1 MHQFSSREKVVRLN
15 QIAASGVFAFLAMS
29 VVAPASVLAQSA
41 PLKCN
46 TVVDSTGKPVIAA
59 NNTAVLHAGSYDCP
73 PPPAAAT
80 PSAAVP
86 PAAPLAN
93 AVYFVF
99 FDFDKSAITPAAQDI
114 LNTVVSD
121 GYAWTVGASYNYG
134 PYGVALTFM
143 DARNSDCNTTAI
155 QIGACGS
162 RDRNTVLVLNGSYQL
177 GPGVFWEVG
186 AFHAKIT
193 GNEWNNGTFVGT
205 TPVGVAVA
213 TTASGVAQSG
223 LQSNRANGVWTGLA
237 IVF

>member
-41 PLKCN
+41 PVKCN

-73 PPPAAAT
+73 PPPAAAVA
-80 PSAAVP
+80 PAAAVP

-99 FDFDKSAITPAAQDI
+99 FDFDKYAITPAAQDI

-121 GYAWTVGASYNYG
+121 ARRTSASRLNVVGHTDTSGSPAYNQRLSERRATAVREALVQR
-134 PYGVALTFM
+134 GVPAG
-143 DARNSDCNTTAI
+143 
-155 QIGACGS
+155 QIATRG
-162 RDRNTVLVLNGSYQL
+162 L
-177 GPGVFWEVG
+177 GESQPLIATGDGVRE
-186 AFHAKIT
+186 
-193 GNEWNNGTFVGT
+193 
-205 TPVGVAVA
+205 P
-213 TTASGVAQSG
+213 
-223 LQSNRANGVWTGLA
+223 SNRRAE
-237 IVF
+237 IRFQ

>member
-1 MHQFSSREKVVRLN
+1 MHQFSSREKVLRLN

-41 PLKCN
+41 PVKCN

-73 PPPAAAT
+73 PPPAAAVA
-80 PSAAVP
+80 PAAAVP

-121 GYAWTVGASYNYG
+121 ARRTNASRLNVVGHTDTSGSPAYNQGLSERRASAVREALVQR
-134 PYGVALTFM
+134 GVP
-143 DARNSDCNTTAI
+143 SGQITT
-155 QIGACGS
+155 
-162 RDRNTVLVLNGSYQL
+162 R
-177 GPGVFWEVG
+177 GVGESQPLI
-186 AFHAKIT
+186 AT
-193 GNEWNNGTFVGT
+193 GD
-205 TPVGVAVA
+205 GVREP
-213 TTASGVAQSG
+213 
-223 LQSNRANGVWTGLA
+223 SNRRAEVR
-237 IVF
+237 FQ

>member
-1 MHQFSSREKVVRLN
+1 MHQFSSREKVLRLN

-41 PLKCN
+41 PVKCN

-73 PPPAAAT
+73 PPAAAAT
-80 PSAAVP
+80 PPAVVP

-121 GYAWTVGASYNYG
+121 ARRTNANRLNVVGHTDTSGSPAYNQALSERRASAVREALVQR
-134 PYGVALTFM
+134 GVP
-143 DARNSDCNTTAI
+143 SG
-155 QIGACGS
+155 QIATRG
-162 RDRNTVLVLNGSYQL
+162 L
-177 GPGVFWEVG
+177 GESQPLIATGDGVRE
-186 AFHAKIT
+186 
-193 GNEWNNGTFVGT
+193 
-205 TPVGVAVA
+205 P
-213 TTASGVAQSG
+213 
-223 LQSNRANGVWTGLA
+223 SNRRAE
-237 IVF
+237 IRFQ

>member
-41 PLKCN
+41 PVKCN

-80 PSAAVP
+80 PAAAVP

-99 FDFDKSAITPAAQDI
+99 FDFDKSVITPAAQDI

-121 GYAWTVGASYNYG
+121 ARRTNANRLNVVGHTDTSGSPAYNQRLSERRATAVREALVQR
-134 PYGVALTFM
+134 GVPAGQI
-143 DARNSDCNTTAI
+143 TT
-155 QIGACGS
+155 
-162 RDRNTVLVLNGSYQL
+162 R
-177 GPGVFWEVG
+177 GVGESQPLI
-186 AFHAKIT
+186 AT
-193 GNEWNNGTFVGT
+193 GD
-205 TPVGVAVA
+205 GVREP
-213 TTASGVAQSG
+213 
-223 LQSNRANGVWTGLA
+223 SNRRAEVR
-237 IVF
+237 FQ

>member
-1 MHQFSSREKVVRLN
+1 MRLN

-41 PLKCN
+41 PVKCN

-73 PPPAAAT
+73 PAAAT
-80 PSAAVP
+80 PSAVVP

-121 GYAWTVGASYNYG
+121 ARRTNASRLNVVGHTDTSGSPAYNQRLSERRASAVREALVQR
-134 PYGVALTFM
+134 GVP
-143 DARNSDCNTTAI
+143 SG
-155 QIGACGS
+155 QIATRG
-162 RDRNTVLVLNGSYQL
+162 L
-177 GPGVFWEVG
+177 GESQPLIATGDGVRE
-186 AFHAKIT
+186 
-193 GNEWNNGTFVGT
+193 
-205 TPVGVAVA
+205 P
-213 TTASGVAQSG
+213 
-223 LQSNRANGVWTGLA
+223 SNRRAEVR
-237 IVF
+237 FQ

>member
-41 PLKCN
+41 PVKCN
-46 TVVDSTGKPVIAA
+46 TVVDSTGKPVVAA

-73 PPPAAAT
+73 PPPAAA
-80 PSAAVP
+80 AAPAAAIP

-121 GYAWTVGASYNYG
+121 ARRTNANRLNVVGHTDTSGSPAYNQALSERRASAVREALVQR
-134 PYGVALTFM
+134 GVP
-143 DARNSDCNTTAI
+143 SS
-155 QIGACGS
+155 QIATRG
-162 RDRNTVLVLNGSYQL
+162 L
-177 GPGVFWEVG
+177 GESQPLIATGDGVRE
-186 AFHAKIT
+186 
-193 GNEWNNGTFVGT
+193 
-205 TPVGVAVA
+205 P
-213 TTASGVAQSG
+213 
-223 LQSNRANGVWTGLA
+223 SNRRAE
-237 IVF
+237 IRFQ

>member
-41 PLKCN
+41 PVKCN

-73 PPPAAAT
+73 PPPAAAAVA
-80 PSAAVP
+80 PAAAVP

-121 GYAWTVGASYNYG
+121 ARRTSASRLNVVGHTDTSGSPAYNQRLSERRATAVREALVQR
-134 PYGVALTFM
+134 GVPAG
-143 DARNSDCNTTAI
+143 
-155 QIGACGS
+155 QIAT
-162 RDRNTVLVLNGSYQL
+162 R
-177 GPGVFWEVG
+177 GVGESQPLI
-186 AFHAKIT
+186 AT
-193 GNEWNNGTFVGT
+193 GD
-205 TPVGVAVA
+205 GVREP
-213 TTASGVAQSG
+213 
-223 LQSNRANGVWTGLA
+223 SNRRAEVR
-237 IVF
+237 FQ

>member
-41 PLKCN
+41 PVKCN

-99 FDFDKSAITPAAQDI
+99 FDFDKSVITPAAQDI

-121 GYAWTVGASYNYG
+121 ARRTNASRLNVVGHTDTSGSPAYNQALSERRASAVREALVQR
-134 PYGVALTFM
+134 GVP
-143 DARNSDCNTTAI
+143 SG
-155 QIGACGS
+155 QIAT
-162 RDRNTVLVLNGSYQL
+162 R
-177 GPGVFWEVG
+177 GVGESQPLI
-186 AFHAKIT
+186 AT
-193 GNEWNNGTFVGT
+193 GD
-205 TPVGVAVA
+205 GVREP
-213 TTASGVAQSG
+213 
-223 LQSNRANGVWTGLA
+223 SNRRAEVR
-237 IVF
+237 FQ

>member
-41 PLKCN
+41 QVKCN

-59 NNTAVLHAGSYDCP
+59 NNIAVLHAGSYDCP
-73 PPPAAAT
+73 PPPAAVTA
-80 PSAAVP
+80 PAVVP

-121 GYAWTVGASYNYG
+121 ARRTSASRLNVVGHTDTSGSPAYNQALSERRATAVREALVQR
-134 PYGVALTFM
+134 GVPAGQI
-143 DARNSDCNTTAI
+143 TT
-155 QIGACGS
+155 
-162 RDRNTVLVLNGSYQL
+162 R
-177 GPGVFWEVG
+177 GVGESQPLI
-186 AFHAKIT
+186 AT
-193 GNEWNNGTFVGT
+193 GD
-205 TPVGVAVA
+205 GVREP
-213 TTASGVAQSG
+213 
-223 LQSNRANGVWTGLA
+223 SNRRAEVR
-237 IVF
+237 FQ

>member
-41 PLKCN
+41 PVKCN

-73 PPPAAAT
+73 PPPAAVA
-80 PSAAVP
+80 PAAAVP

-99 FDFDKSAITPAAQDI
+99 FDFDKSVITPAAQDI

-121 GYAWTVGASYNYG
+121 ARRTNANRLNVVGHTDTSGSPAYNQRLSERRATAVREALVQR
-134 PYGVALTFM
+134 GVPAGQI
-143 DARNSDCNTTAI
+143 TT
-155 QIGACGS
+155 
-162 RDRNTVLVLNGSYQL
+162 R
-177 GPGVFWEVG
+177 GVGESQPLI
-186 AFHAKIT
+186 AT
-193 GNEWNNGTFVGT
+193 GD
-205 TPVGVAVA
+205 GVREP
-213 TTASGVAQSG
+213 
-223 LQSNRANGVWTGLA
+223 SNRRAEVR
-237 IVF
+237 FQ

>member
-41 PLKCN
+41 PVKCN

-73 PPPAAAT
+73 PPAAAAT

-121 GYAWTVGASYNYG
+121 ARRTNANRLNVVGHTDTSGSPAYNQALSERRASAVREALVQR
-134 PYGVALTFM
+134 GVP
-143 DARNSDCNTTAI
+143 SG
-155 QIGACGS
+155 QIATRG
-162 RDRNTVLVLNGSYQL
+162 L
-177 GPGVFWEVG
+177 GESQPLIATGDGVRE
-186 AFHAKIT
+186 
-193 GNEWNNGTFVGT
+193 
-205 TPVGVAVA
+205 P
-213 TTASGVAQSG
+213 
-223 LQSNRANGVWTGLA
+223 SNRRAE
-237 IVF
+237 IRFQ

>member
-1 MHQFSSREKVVRLN
+1 MRLN

-41 PLKCN
+41 PVKCN

-73 PPPAAAT
+73 PPAAAVAPAAAI
-80 PSAAVP
+80 P

-121 GYAWTVGASYNYG
+121 ARRTSASRLNVVGHTDTSGSPAYNQRLSERRATAVREALVQR
-134 PYGVALTFM
+134 GVPAG
-143 DARNSDCNTTAI
+143 
-155 QIGACGS
+155 QIAT
-162 RDRNTVLVLNGSYQL
+162 R
-177 GPGVFWEVG
+177 GVGESQPLI
-186 AFHAKIT
+186 AT
-193 GNEWNNGTFVGT
+193 GD
-205 TPVGVAVA
+205 GVREP
-213 TTASGVAQSG
+213 
-223 LQSNRANGVWTGLA
+223 SNRRAEVR
-237 IVF
+237 FQ

>member
-1 MHQFSSREKVVRLN
+1 MHQFSSREKVLRLN

-41 PLKCN
+41 PVKCN

-80 PSAAVP
+80 PAAAVP

-121 GYAWTVGASYNYG
+121 ARRTNASRLNVVGHTDTSGSPAYNQGLSERRASAVREALVQR
-134 PYGVALTFM
+134 GVP
-143 DARNSDCNTTAI
+143 SG
-155 QIGACGS
+155 QIATRG
-162 RDRNTVLVLNGSYQL
+162 L
-177 GPGVFWEVG
+177 GESQPLIATGDGVRE
-186 AFHAKIT
+186 
-193 GNEWNNGTFVGT
+193 
-205 TPVGVAVA
+205 P
-213 TTASGVAQSG
+213 
-223 LQSNRANGVWTGLA
+223 SNRRAEVR
-237 IVF
+237 FQ